1 MGTAA
6 EHEATDPRA
15 PGDLDLVRI
24 FVNTLDVEHGH
35 DVIGTREQ
43 LKAWLVER
51 GLTEADTAVRPKDL
65 TNLLEFR
72 EALRA
77 LLIANHDDTPPPADA
92 VATLER
98 LGDRARLA
106 IGFDAEGSPHLLP
119 TEKGVCGFEGRLLAA
134 IVEARIAGTWD
145 RLKACGCS
153 TCLWVFYDESKNRSR
168 SWCSM
173 EVCGNREKARRY
185 RARARR

>member
-1 MGTAA
+1 MGTPA

-24 FVNTLDVEHGH
+24 FVNTLDVESGR
-35 DVIGTREQ
+35 DTIASRED
-43 LKAWLVER
+43 LHAWLIER
-51 GLTEADTAVRPKDL
+51 TLIEPEARIKAKDHDGV
-65 TNLLEFR
+65 LEFR

-77 LLIANHDDTPPPADA
+77 LLIANHDGTPPPAEA
-92 VATLER
+92 VASLER

-106 IGFDAEGSPHLLP
+106 IGFDAGGSPRLLP
-119 TEKGVCGFEGRLLAA
+119 TETGICGFEGRILAA
-134 IVEARIAGTWD
+134 IVEARIAGTWE

-185 RARARR
+185 RARART